1 MSGAA
6 KVALVGCIEPGLV
19 VPLLL
24 VGTVRRTIVSVVFPP
39 LNSAAWH
46 SCSSAHKVPILSVIS
61 GELKLL
67 QPLPPVNCCPLTHD
81 DEDGPDGGSSGE
93 EDEDDVLADIP
104 LSFEQLPVR

>member
-19 VPLLL
+19 VPLPL
-24 VGTVRRTIVSVVFPP
+24 VGTVFRTIVSVVFPP

-46 SCSSAHKVPILSVIS
+46 SCSSAHKVPILSEIS

-81 DEDGPDGGSSGE
+81 DEDGSDGRSSGE
-93 EDEDDVLADIP
+93 EDEDAGLADIP
-104 LSFEQLPVR
+104 LSSAQLPIR